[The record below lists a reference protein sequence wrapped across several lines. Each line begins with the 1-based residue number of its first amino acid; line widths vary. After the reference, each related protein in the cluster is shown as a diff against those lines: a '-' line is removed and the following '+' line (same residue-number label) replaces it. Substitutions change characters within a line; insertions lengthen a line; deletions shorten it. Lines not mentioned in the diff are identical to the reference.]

1 MLRTGAFVLFNFI
14 ILILFFTNCSFP
26 PTFQK
31 TPTAEKGVIDLRK
44 FNLEKD
50 TTQLN
55 GNWEFYWKEPAHE
68 NFTNYK
74 TTSYF
79 PVPGIWRDYN
89 PNFTPEGYATYRLH
103 VLCECVDKNFKIR
116 IPRLPGVYEVYFDD
130 QKVYSNGF
138 VGTNSIET
146 LFLAHPLITN
156 VSVPSGDFYIT
167 VNVSTF
173 KGNYLKGGIRKPFL
187 IGNGNTIDLD
197 QKREEWREIVLIVVI
212 FSFGIYHIIFFF
224 SYKQDSIPLYFAVF
238 CFLVSGYSFITSE
251 FQFTALPSLSLDLRL
266 RIKFFCEAAF
276 FPTSF
281 WMLQKMFPVQ
291 FNRKWIQIS
300 IGTSTIF
307 FLGIFAFNERNIVA
321 FYSWFM
327 YFPPFYVLV
336 LILGTATTTFK
347 AKELLTGF
355 VFAFTMMNDGI
366 YGLYE
371 IYTLYPYSFPLGLVA
386 FVALNSYIISSRFT
400 EDLEKTKKFAQ
411 LQIKYN
417 EQLKLQAQERER
429 IASDIH
435 DSIGSELTA
444 ILFELESK
452 DKNDSTLKKLK
463 AEVSHLISNVRDIVF
478 LMHHQGNNKELVEDV
493 MCRYAERIGGT
504 GIINVK
510 TKIEEV
516 SDLIHLDQCLHV
528 QKIFLEVMSNI
539 LRHSEAKNIRILWNK
554 EDKNLVLKVFDD
566 GKKFEI
572 NSEEPL
578 GIGMSSIQMRSE
590 KLGANYNFHSMD
602 SENLFELNIPI
613 Y

>member
-1 MLRTGAFVLFNFI
+1 MFCIKTFVYFNF
-14 ILILFFTNCSFP
+14 LILFSFFTDCSFP
-26 PTFQK
+26 SFFQQA
-31 TPTAEKGVIDLRK
+31 PIAEQGVIDLRK
-44 FNLEKD
+44 FNLEKNII
-50 TTQLN
+50 QLN
-55 GNWEFYWKEPAHE
+55 GNWEFYWKELSHG
-68 NFTNYK
+68 NFTTNK

-79 PVPGIWRDYN
+79 PVPGIWKNYD

-103 VLCECVDKNFKIR
+103 VLCECTNKNLKIR
-116 IPRLPGVYEVYFDD
+116 VPRLPGVYEVYLDD
-130 QKVYSNGF
+130 QRVYSNGF
-138 VGTNSIET
+138 AGTNSVET
-146 LFLAHPLITN
+146 LFLTHPLITN
-156 VSVPSGDFYIT
+156 VPVSSGDFYIT

-187 IGNGNTIDLD
+187 IGSGDTIDFD
-197 QKREEWREIVLIVVI
+197 QKKEEWREIVLIVVI

-224 SYKQDSIPLYFAVF
+224 SYRQDSIPLYFSVF

-251 FQFTALPSLSLDLRL
+251 FQFTALSGLFLDMRA
-266 RIKFFCEAAF
+266 RIKFFCEVAF

-300 IGTSTIF
+300 IGTSTVF
-307 FLGIFAFNERNIVA
+307 LLGIFTFNEHNIIS

-327 YFPPFYVLV
+327 YFPPFYALV
-336 LILGTATTTFK
+336 LILATATGTFK
-347 AKELLTGF
+347 TKELLTGF

-371 IYTLYPYSFPLGLVA
+371 IYTLYPYSFPLGIVA

-400 EDLEKTKKFAQ
+400 KDLEKTKEFVR

-452 DKNDSTLKKLK
+452 DKNDPTLKKLK
-463 AEVSHLISNVRDIVF
+463 TEVNHLISNVRDIVF
-478 LMHHQGNNKELVEDV
+478 LMHHRGNNKELVEDV

-504 GIINVK
+504 GIINVTTQIK
-510 TKIEEV
+510 EV
-516 SDLIHLDQCLHV
+516 SNLIHLDQCLHV

-539 LRHSEAKNIRILWNK
+539 LRHSEAQNIRIFWYK

-572 NSEEPL
+572 NLEEPS
-578 GIGMSSIQMRSE
+578 GIGMSNIQMRCK

-613 Y
+613 H

>member
-1 MLRTGAFVLFNFI
+1 MFCIRTFVFFNF
-14 ILILFFTNCSFP
+14 LIFISFFTNCSFP
-26 PTFQK
+26 PVFQQ
-31 TPTAEKGVIDLRK
+31 TAKQGVIDLRK
-44 FNLEKD
+44 FNLEKN
-50 TTQLN
+50 TVQLD
-55 GNWEFYWKEPAHE
+55 GNWEFYWKELTHGI
-68 NFTNYK
+68 FTTPKN
-74 TTSYF
+74 TSYF
-79 PVPGIWRDYN
+79 PVPGIWRDYD
-89 PNFTPEGYATYRLH
+89 PNFTPEGYATYRLR
-103 VLCECVDKNFKIR
+103 VLCECINKNFKIR
-116 IPRLPGVYEVYFDD
+116 IPRLPGVYEVYLDN

-138 VGTNSIET
+138 VGTNSVET

-156 VSVPSGDFYIT
+156 IPVSSGDFYIT

-187 IGNGNTIDLD
+187 IGNSNTIDFD
-197 QKREEWREIVLIVVI
+197 QKKEEWREIILIVVI
-212 FSFGIYHIIFFF
+212 FSFGIYHIVFFF

-251 FQFTALPSLSLDLRL
+251 FQFTALPGLSLDLRL
-266 RIKFFCEAAF
+266 RIKFFCEVVF

-291 FNRKWIQIS
+291 FSRKWIQIS
-300 IGTSTIF
+300 IGTSTVF
-307 FLGIFAFNERNIVA
+307 LLGIFTFNERNIIS

-327 YFPPFYVLV
+327 YFPPFYALV
-336 LILGTATTTFK
+336 LILGTATAAFK
-347 AKELLTGF
+347 AKELFTGF

-400 EDLEKTKKFAQ
+400 KDLEKTKEFAQ

-417 EQLKLQAQERER
+417 KQLKLQAQERER

-452 DKNDSTLKKLK
+452 DKNDPTLKKLK
-463 AEVSHLISNVRDIVF
+463 TEVSHLISNVRDIVF

-493 MCRYAERIGGT
+493 IYRYAERIGGT
-504 GIINVK
+504 GIINV
-510 TKIEEV
+510 TTQIEEV
-516 SDLIHLDQCLHV
+516 SNLIHLDQCLHI
-528 QKIFLEVMSNI
+528 QKIFLEIMSNI
-539 LRHSEAKNIRILWNK
+539 LRHSEAKNIRIFWYK
-554 EDKNLVLKVFDD
+554 ENKNLVLKVFDD
-566 GKKFEI
+566 GKKFKI
-572 NSEEPL
+572 NLEEPS
-578 GIGMSSIQMRSE
+578 GIGMSNIQMRCK